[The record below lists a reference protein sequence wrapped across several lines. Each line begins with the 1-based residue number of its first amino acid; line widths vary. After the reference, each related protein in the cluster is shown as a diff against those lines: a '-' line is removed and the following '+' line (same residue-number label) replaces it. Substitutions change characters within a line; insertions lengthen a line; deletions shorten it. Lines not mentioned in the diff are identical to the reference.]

1 MENIFNIGGQVT
13 GESFIGRKKELEDFR
28 RQFVE
33 PHTSRCVYSIVG
45 LARSGKTSL
54 VKNIFEGYVPKEVF
68 YHYEDL
74 SLDSTYYSIW
84 FNVCDSLRFF
94 LEYVDYSEPE
104 QQKYLNKVKIQLS
117 TILDVEVESP
127 IDYGGMPWNKFQ
139 RTILDV
145 FRTLKKLNIRSILI
159 FDEFDAAQ
167 RTFKLGT
174 SQFMLF
180 RTLFADPNMS
190 VSAVCVSR
198 RKIETVEGQSYQSS
212 TLSNVMNFYP
222 LQGFNDDDMA
232 EYYQVL
238 LDKYQITVNDQIKN
252 KIDFYAGRF
261 PYLLSIIGHELAE
274 LPDKKKINVDDIF
287 ISKCHAIEKYYES
300 CLEQLERDGYIPKIV
315 PFVIGPKY
323 GVCHNDA
330 QILENLGYLS
340 VTSDGRYQC
349 LCPNFYYELSR
360 RVMQRP
366 IWDNIINLEKRLK
379 ELLIFRSRQIAIDLN
394 IEENDINRAEKKILD
409 GVVSAKEFETL
420 NNFLKKG
427 GTYFSVMSIGHTVRT
442 IAHYWDKY
450 FRKYFRNK
458 NYSEYQY
465 RLEKCISARNPIAH
479 GHQDYLTDADIN
491 EVNSYCNEFFE
502 ILADNFPQNIIIP
515 EEKELLSNRLQA
527 WKNSQLQKKKNWQ
540 NRTDSNNKD
549 SKQNK

>member
-13 GESFIGRKKELEDFR
+13 GESFIGRKKELKDFR

-33 PHTSRCVYSIVG
+33 SHTSRCVYSIVG

-74 SLDSTYYSIW
+74 SLDSNYYSIW
-84 FNVCDSLRFF
+84 FNVCNSLRVF
-94 LEYVDYSEPE
+94 LEDVDYQNPE
-104 QQKYLNKVKIQLS
+104 QQKYLDKVKKQLG
-117 TILDVEVESP
+117 TILDVEVEPP
-127 IDYGGMPWNKFQ
+127 IDSVGMLWNKF
-139 RTILDV
+139 RCTILDV
-145 FRTLKKLNIRSILI
+145 FKILKKLNIRSILI

-409 GVVSAKEFETL
+409 GVVGAKEFETL

-515 EEKELLSNRLQA
+515 EEKELLSDRLQA

-540 NRTDSNNKD
+540 NRADSNNKD

>member
-13 GESFIGRKKELEDFR
+13 GESFIGRKKELKDFR

-33 PHTSRCVYSIVG
+33 SHTSRCVYSIVG

-74 SLDSTYYSIW
+74 SLDSNYYSIW
-84 FNVCDSLRFF
+84 FNVCNSLRVF
-94 LEYVDYSEPE
+94 LEDVDYQNPE
-104 QQKYLNKVKIQLS
+104 QQKYLDKVKKQLG
-117 TILDVEVESP
+117 TILDVEVEPP
-127 IDYGGMPWNKFQ
+127 IDSGGMPWNKFHC
-139 RTILDV
+139 TILDV
-145 FRTLKKLNIRSILI
+145 FKILKKLNIRSILI

-379 ELLIFRSRQIAIDLN
+379 ELLIFMSRKIAIDLN

-502 ILADNFPQNIIIP
+502 ILADNFPQNILIP
-515 EEKELLSNRLQA
+515 EEKELLSDRLQA

-540 NRTDSNNKD
+540 NGADSNNKD